1 LKVLHISA
9 AYKPAYIYGGP
20 TMSVAALCE
29 DLVKAGINVEVFTTT
44 ANGAEELPVETGK
57 TVLVDSVNVKYFK
70 RITKDHTHLSPSLL
84 TTLWKEARSFD
95 LIHIHAWWNLVSV
108 LACFIAHIR
117 KVPVLI
123 SPRGMLTTYTFNNRN
138 SGVKGIIHKLLGASL
153 LRKSNIHTT
162 SLKESEAVKAI
173 VNPLSITTIPNFV
186 KLSQPVYKHEKEFTN
201 GFKLLFLSRIEE
213 KKGLDILIKSLKNIT
228 APYHLT
234 IAGDGRKEYINQL
247 KALAYNNEISSNIT
261 WAGFYG
267 DDKFDLLRKNHLLV
281 LPSHDENFGNVVV
294 ESLSVGTAVLI
305 SEHVGLADY
314 ILKNNLG
321 WICKSEPESI
331 SDAINNIKGNQ
342 INQLKNI
349 QTIAPSKIHEDF
361 TGDKL
366 TGNYIALY
374 QKIIANERL

>member
-29 DLVKAGINVEVFTTT
+29 ELVKAGINVEVFTTT

-57 TVLVDSVNVKYFK
+57 TVFVDSVNVKYFK
-70 RITKDHTHLSPSLL
+70 RITKDHTHLSLSLL
-84 TTLWKEARSFD
+84 TALWKEAKNFD
-95 LIHIHAWWNLVSV
+95 LIHIHAWWNLVSI
-108 LACFIAHIR
+108 LACLIVHIR
-117 KVPVLI
+117 KVPVLV

-138 SGVKGIIHKLLGASL
+138 SEVKGIIHKLLGSSL

-162 SLKESEAVKAI
+162 SFKESEAVKAI
-173 VNPLSITTIPNFV
+173 VDPLSITTIPNFV
-186 KLSQPVYKHEKEFTN
+186 KLSPHFHPDKKDFTN
-201 GFKLLFLSRIEE
+201 KFKLLFLSRIEE
-213 KKGLDILIKSLKNIT
+213 KKGLDILIESLKYIT

-234 IAGDGRKEYINQL
+234 IAGDGKTEYIDHL
-247 KALAYNNEISSNIT
+247 KALADSNGISSNIT

-267 DDKFDLLRKNHLLV
+267 DDKFNLLRKNHLLV

-305 SEHVGLADY
+305 SENVGLADY
-314 ILKNNLG
+314 VLKNNLG
-321 WICKSEPESI
+321 WICKTNPASV
-331 SDAINNIKGNQ
+331 SDAVNNIKSNQ

-361 TGDKL
+361 TGDEL
-366 TGNYIALY
+366 TGKYITLY
-374 QKIIANERL
+374 QKVIANERL